1 MSMTTFMIWQMI
13 GIFCAYFGVT
23 LVLPLVVFR
32 RWLKGRTITNQIL
45 FSFLIGN
52 SYIVTIVQILQLLK
66 ISYTIT
72 LILSTVVPAYVI
84 WVKLNKVPV
93 LKMAEEVGGNV
104 KRITLKRLGTKTA
117 TYRLGDKIWKK
128 SKSLVRNLG
137 DVIRK
142 NILDIVLQVIL
153 LVVLIY
159 VYGQGVISVYGYT
172 ASDIPVHNYWINALS
187 DNNIYVAG
195 VYPHGF
201 HCMIYYLH
209 KVFGFDTYILLSLF
223 AFVQVVCV
231 NFALLY
237 FLRLCCKQKYIAYV
251 GVFFYAIG
259 GMYTQGT
266 YWRFS
271 STLPQEFGMIFIF
284 PAIYYGFEFFSERY
298 DEVKQN
304 KNKEKSWYSLF
315 GFAMA
320 FGLTLSAHFYNTII
334 AAFFCIAMALAYI
347 FLLVRKQYF
356 GNIVITCL
364 ISVLIAILPMG
375 IAFATGTRLEGSLY
389 WASNVIKGSISEE
402 TSIST
407 ETEESIDNNV
417 TEITSPIE
425 QENVQNDSTIKPE
438 NIQENPSENNQSK
451 QPLNQNIVQEKKKSF
466 GEVVKKSIL
475 EINTK
480 LTVFIWSWNAVL
492 LNKILWLSLIILGV
506 AGGIYYVLR
515 QPCEG
520 ARLFTMA
527 ISMFILMIALT
538 ADKLGLPT
546 LLDSSRCCI
555 YVAYAIP
562 CALTAAV
569 DAIITL
575 CTGDGRLR
583 LVGNI
588 LSCLCI
594 ALVWTFL
601 ITNGIVRKPYT
612 PNMFERNESITSLT
626 NILRNNEDFTWTI
639 CSANDEF
646 RMCEKRGYHYE
657 IITLLKQIENLDGET
672 IVTIPTEKV
681 FFFIDKIP
689 LDYATT
695 YTIGKEKVSE
705 EYANMSLSY
714 AGGLAPYQSYARL
727 TTMSRMYYWAQEFM
741 RMYPNDM
748 KVYLE
753 TDQFVCYVLEQNT
766 YDLYNLAIDYG
777 YNTREK

>member
-23 LVLPLVVFR
+23 LILPLIVFR
-32 RWLKGRTITNQIL
+32 HLLKGRTVINQIL

-52 SYIVTIVQILQLLK
+52 SYIVTMVQILQLLK
-66 ISYTIT
+66 ISNGVT
-72 LILSTVVPAYVI
+72 LIVSTVVPAYVV

-93 LKMAEEVGGNV
+93 VKVAEEIGTNV

-117 TYRLGDKIWKK
+117 TYRLHNRFWKK
-128 SKSLVRNLG
+128 SKIVVKNVG
-137 DVIRK
+137 YIIMQ
-142 NILDIVLQVIL
+142 NILEIILQIIL
-153 LVVLIY
+153 LLVLIY
-159 VYGQGVISVYGYT
+159 VYGQGIISVYGYT

-201 HCMIYYLH
+201 HCVIYYLH

-223 AFVQVVCV
+223 AFVQVVCI

-237 FLRLCCKQKYIAYV
+237 FLRLCCKQKYIAYA
-251 GVFFYAIG
+251 GIFFYAIG

-271 STLPQEFGMIFIF
+271 SSLPQEFGMIFIL
-284 PAIYYGFEFFSERY
+284 PAIYYGFEFFQERY
-298 DEVKQN
+298 NEVKQE
-304 KNKEKSWYSLF
+304 KKKEKSLYSLY

-364 ISVLIAILPMG
+364 ISVLVAILPMG

-402 TSIST
+402 PSAST
-407 ETEESIDNNV
+407 EAEGNIDSSV
-417 TEITSPIE
+417 TEITSPNEFEISH
-425 QENVQNDSTIKPE
+425 NDSTIKQE
-438 NIQENPSENNQSK
+438 NIQENHVEREDLEQT
-451 QPLNQNIVQEKKKSF
+451 QNQNIVQGKKKSF
-466 GEVVKKSIL
+466 NELVGEISLK
-475 EINTK
+475 INTK
-480 LTVFIWSWNAVL
+480 LTVFIWNSNAVL
-492 LNKILWLSLIILGV
+492 LNRILWLSVIGLVG
-506 AGGIYYVLR
+506 AGCVYYVLR
-515 QPCEG
+515 KPCEG
-520 ARLFTMA
+520 AMLFT
-527 ISMFILMIALT
+527 ISISTIILLIALT
-538 ADKLGLPT
+538 ADTLGLPT

-555 YVAYAIP
+555 YVAYTIP
-562 CALTAAV
+562 VALTGALDAV
-569 DAIITL
+569 ITL
-575 CTGDGRLR
+575 CTGDGRWR
-583 LVGNI
+583 LVGNV

-594 ALVWTFL
+594 ALVWIAL
-601 ITNGIVRKPYT
+601 ISNDILRKPYT

-626 NILRNNEDFTWTI
+626 NILRNNKDFTWTI

-657 IITLLKQIENLDGET
+657 IITLLKQLENMDEET

-689 LDYATT
+689 LDYAST
-695 YTIGKEKVSE
+695 YTIGEEKVSE
-705 EYANMSLSY
+705 EYANMNLSY

-741 RMYPNDM
+741 RKYPNEM

-777 YNTREK
+777 YNTRDK